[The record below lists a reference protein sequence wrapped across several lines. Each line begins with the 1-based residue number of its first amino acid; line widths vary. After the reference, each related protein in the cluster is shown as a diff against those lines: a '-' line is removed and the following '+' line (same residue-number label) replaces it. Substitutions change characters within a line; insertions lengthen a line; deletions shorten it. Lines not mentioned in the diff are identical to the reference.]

1 MEKENEHITVF
12 TIRIKD
18 PETGHAWGCWEKYI
32 KGQYSREAKFIDRD
46 METEMARLM
55 NLGFKVLKSGVT
67 CCLRETC
74 YDKSITDKLKEESY
88 YTVSYIQ

>member
-32 KGQYSREAKFIDRD
+32 HSFS
-46 METEMARLM
+46 L
-55 NLGFKVLKSGVT
+55 LV
-67 CCLRETC
+67 
-74 YDKSITDKLKEESY
+74 
-88 YTVSYIQ
+88 